1 MSGNVYSLNGA
12 TPAGHPVPEIVEIL
26 EILLER
32 AKSGEIQG
40 LAYAA
45 SHAMGD
51 GFSNGWEANGGQ
63 RDQLGSAIAHLNAR
77 YFANYD
83 E

>member
-1 MSGNVYSLNGA
+1 MSNNVYSLNGA
-12 TPAGHPVPEIVEIL
+12 TPAGHPVPEIIETL
-26 EILLER
+26 EILLGR

-45 SHAMGD
+45 SHAFGD

-63 RDQLGSAIAHLNAR
+63 RDQLGSAIAHLNSR
-77 YFANYD
+77 YFAGYD